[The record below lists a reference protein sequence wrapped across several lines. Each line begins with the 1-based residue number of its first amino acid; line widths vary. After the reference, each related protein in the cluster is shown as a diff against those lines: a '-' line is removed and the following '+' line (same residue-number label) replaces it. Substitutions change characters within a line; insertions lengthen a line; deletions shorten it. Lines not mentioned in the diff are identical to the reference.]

1 MPGIIRRWLPV
12 CVAQLT
18 FVFVASLLYL
28 LWNNT
33 LANNGRWEVSKTCL
47 QVACMGEFAYRE
59 RAQALARGHLNLGA
73 WHGFHEIIY
82 KTPISLSELDFRF
95 LLGSDA
101 YFSLIFSRDDHEF
114 SGIRLSANPK
124 FESALFKASRDG
136 EFLSKAPIEV
146 PSIEIGVWHTL
157 HLVVSK
163 SRPSVEVDGQQLN
176 LPTFEWQS
184 PNVLGFRG
192 CYAMVLI
199 DDIVA
204 KTDSGTLRESF
215 FNLRPWPRAAA
226 VAVATVLVF
235 NVAMAFLMWIAK
247 FSVFH
252 MRMGLIILNG
262 LSGMTLVV
270 VIAIV
275 FLNQHKYP
283 REGMIPKDT
292 VNFVRDYGVKVLRE
306 RTAKLAA
313 KPPPGTERI
322 VFLGTSQTVGSGATR
337 LADTFV
343 NRVRKELDSD
353 PSLTTKYEC
362 INASV
367 GGGDSG
373 LLARLYREL
382 LLPLRPSV
390 LVINLATNDRSAAR
404 LTGNLTRI
412 LDENAERGIKTMF
425 LLEPNSIECWPDDMP
440 NHAVMRELAEK
451 RQIPYVEL
459 HRYMK
464 ERFDSGFLWWDFVHP
479 TTYGHKLIADRI
491 VLALREYGL
500 VQ

>member
-12 CVAQLT
+12 CVVQLT
-18 FVFVASLLYL
+18 FVFVTSLLYL
-28 LWNNT
+28 LWNNS

-47 QVACMGEFAYRE
+47 QVACMGEFAYLE

-73 WHGFHEIIY
+73 WHGFHEVIY
-82 KTPISLSELDFRF
+82 KRPLSPSELHFRF
-95 LLGSDA
+95 LLGGGA
-101 YFSLIFSRDDHEF
+101 YFSLIYSRDDHAF

-124 FESALFKASRDG
+124 FESVLFKASRDG

-146 PSIEIGVWHTL
+146 PAIEVSVWHTL
-157 HLVVSK
+157 HLLLSE
-163 SRPSVEVDGQQLN
+163 SGSSVELDGERVN
-176 LPTFEWQS
+176 LPGFEWQT
-184 PNVLGFRG
+184 PNTLGFRG
-192 CYAMVLI
+192 CNAMVLI

-204 KTDSGTLRESF
+204 RTDSGTVRESF
-215 FNLRPWPRAAA
+215 FNLRPWPRAAGIA
-226 VAVATVLVF
+226 MAAVLVF
-235 NVAMAFLMWIAK
+235 NFVVAFLMWIAK
-247 FSVFH
+247 FPAFH

-262 LSGMTLVV
+262 LSGMTLVLI
-270 VIAIV
+270 IAIV

-343 NRVRKELDSD
+343 NRVQKELLSD

-362 INASV
+362 INAGV
-367 GGGDSG
+367 GGGDSSF
-373 LLARLYREL
+373 LARLYREL
-382 LLPLRPSV
+382 LLPLCPSV
-390 LVINLATNDRSAAR
+390 LVINLATNDTSGAR

-412 LDENAERGIKTMF
+412 LDENAKRGIKTM
-425 LLEPNSIECWPDDMP
+425 LVLEPNSIECWPDDMP
-440 NHAVMRELAEK
+440 NHPIMRELAEK
-451 RQIPYVEL
+451 RQIPCLEL

-464 ERFDSGFLWWDFVHP
+464 ERYDSGFLWWDFVHP
-479 TTYGHKLIADRI
+479 TSYGHRLIAERI
-491 VLALREYGL
+491 VAALREYGL